1 MDDQVQDIRD
11 GKKGAST
18 GSKGLDLGY
27 FAQILEALWRPP
39 TATDKE
45 KEVKPLSGTDQSRVE
60 AMEEKARHAGYEVM
74 IRLIASTPNS
84 ARSQALLT
92 VFNRLFRCLIHQPV
106 MVLNL
111 RQLAILR
118 TL

>member
-45 KEVKPLSGTDQSRVE
+45 RRSEAAQWHRPKSSRSLWKRRRVTL
-60 AMEEKARHAGYEVM
+60 VM
-74 IRLIASTPNS
+74 R
-84 ARSQALLT
+84 
-92 VFNRLFRCLIHQPV
+92 
-106 MVLNL
+106 
-111 RQLAILR
+111 
-118 TL
+118 